1 MSDLDEPKK
10 FLGMT
15 IQRDRETKAMT
26 ISQEDYINKIL
37 LKFGFEKDFPK
48 NTPMITRQVANH
60 ERRAREED
68 HNEHQKDCTLN
79 IPYREAISSLLYLSG
94 ATRPD
99 IAYAVNVLS
108 RHQLSPT
115 ENEWNMVKRVFM
127 YLKGTQSMGLN
138 YLGPRKDF
146 LAYSDASF
154 SDCKSSIST
163 CGFYSTHIK

>member
-1 MSDLDEPKK
+1 MEFREINSNFTNLCRRHLVSKQRQCKTPENKTSLMNAFKMSDLDEPKK

-68 HNEHQKDCTLN
+68 DNEHQKDCTLN
-79 IPYREAISSLLYLSG
+79 IPYREAIGSLLYLSG

-99 IAYAVNVLS
+99 IAYAVNLLS
-108 RHQLSPT
+108 RH
-115 ENEWNMVKRVFM
+115 
-127 YLKGTQSMGLN
+127 
-138 YLGPRKDF
+138 
-146 LAYSDASF
+146 
-154 SDCKSSIST
+154 
-163 CGFYSTHIK
+163 